1 MNITEVRIK
10 LMDDSSDRLRGFC
23 SITFDD
29 AFVIRDLKIIE
40 GANGPFVAMPSRKL
54 TAHCGQCG
62 CKNHLRASYC
72 NQCGVKLNFH
82 ITERGPDQRA
92 KLYADI
98 AHPIN
103 SECRE
108 MIQDRVIQEYQGEIE
123 ESKRPGYRSRYDEMY
138 GDAGEDYDHIDSDSS
153 NGCQSAPDTP
163 SQSTLDSA
171 EVRPGVKI
179 HSRHDTENETRGPH
193 NAGSRVDHDRQES
206 GSTSSSRGF
215 GAGIFDD

>member
-1 MNITEVRIK
+1 
-10 LMDDSSDRLRGFC
+10 
-23 SITFDD
+23 
-29 AFVIRDLKIIE
+29 
-40 GANGPFVAMPSRKL
+40 VAMPSRKL

-138 GDAGEDYDHIDSDSS
+138 GDAGEDYDPVDSDSN
-153 NGCQSAPDTP
+153 NGSAVDSRSSTSTASP
-163 SQSTLDSA
+163 SRSHSPGQAPLDREPTEERS
-171 EVRPGVKI
+171 GVKI
-179 HSRHDTENETRGPH
+179 HSGHNAENEIRGPH
-193 NAGSRVDHDRQES
+193 SAGSRSEDNRQKS
-206 GSTSSSRGF
+206 GSTSNGGGF